1 MTEAQMKEQLQAAQ
15 DMIETIAQQRDANA
29 NQVVQLVAN
38 NKALQRK
45 IAELEK
51 AAGTEPELDLAAP
64 KANGHEASATVN

>member
-45 IAELEK
+45 VAELEK
-51 AAGTEPELDLAAP
+51 AAGTEPELDLSAP